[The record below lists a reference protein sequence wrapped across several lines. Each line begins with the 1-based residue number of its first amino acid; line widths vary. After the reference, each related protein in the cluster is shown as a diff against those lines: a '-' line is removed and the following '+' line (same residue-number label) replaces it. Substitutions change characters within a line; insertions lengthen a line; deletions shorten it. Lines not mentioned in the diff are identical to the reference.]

1 MCTKLVKFVTF
12 EDLRAAGLKVALARE
27 LMDRFQL
34 GGDIYNSLVISGRLI
49 PTKHEAPKRG
59 TLGNYRPVQTG

>member
-1 MCTKLVKFVTF
+1 MTF

-34 GGDIYNSLVISGRLI
+34 GGDIYNSLVRAALLQRASVRQLTKAVGSGKNADDN
-49 PTKHEAPKRG
+49 PSK
-59 TLGNYRPVQTG
+59 N